1 MFNLVFVQWEFIL
14 KYYVKG
20 ILQGY
25 YVYYSQEDMKYF
37 VIKNEMIVNGF
48 VMYVIL
54 DSMKLLMRYYVWIM
68 GFIKKGVG
76 FNSEK
81 EFVFIF

>member
-25 YVYYSQEDMKYF
+25 CVYYSQEDKRYF
-37 VIKNEMIVNGF
+37 VIKNVMIVNGF

-54 DSMKLLMRYYVWIM
+54 DSMKLLMRYCVWIM

>member
-81 EFVFIF
+81 GFVFIF